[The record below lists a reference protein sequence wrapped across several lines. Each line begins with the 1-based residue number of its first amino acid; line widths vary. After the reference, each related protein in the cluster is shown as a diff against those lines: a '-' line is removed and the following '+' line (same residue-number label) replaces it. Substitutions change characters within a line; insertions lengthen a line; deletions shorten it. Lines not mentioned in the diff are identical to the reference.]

1 MKQVIEERYKYFISC
16 LSMAN
21 KEIEKLK
28 GVNSS
33 FSELQLSFCNAL
45 EKQAEI
51 SRVQMEEAMHGTIW
65 DNLVIAFFGETGAGK
80 STIIETFR
88 ILYDK
93 DKEKGQ
99 DGLIVG
105 EGQADFTKECHEY
118 QLSINDRP
126 FTLIDVP
133 GIEGN
138 ETEEIRSEIQHALRK
153 AHCVFY
159 VQRNDK
165 QPDRATTEKIR
176 HYLSD
181 WVSVYSIHNVR
192 SGGAFDYDEEEERV
206 DLYTEDVQKVTAQI
220 TEIFK
225 QTLGDIYKGN
235 LSVQALLAL
244 CSVAHFSEKR
254 DILIETQRELQ
265 EYFDSNSAMWDFC
278 RMSQL
283 VDLVMEKSN
292 NFQEE
297 IVESNK
303 QKLESLAKT
312 TYRSI
317 NQIILRN
324 KEKETELRDSL
335 VNFKRDVNQIFDE
348 TKGKIQ
354 NTINAQHRKLYN
366 DIKLIAYDV
375 IDAVAKDKE
384 GILRCMVDM
393 KVKNSQK
400 ELKSQLTAII
410 DETKQK
416 LDQKRK
422 ALDGLRSD
430 LLSMNQAIDLNIS
443 INLNAPLKE
452 LDVSLKDVGSFLS
465 ALGSG
470 ALAGSPFGGWVGA
483 TVGAYIGGLSY
494 ILRHWIF
501 GDGGKSKAKIKVQKV
516 INDERAKDKT
526 PIELNAKISQMLDQ
540 AQNNIIENT
549 NLEIRNIEA
558 LGETI
563 EKTKG
568 TIREYVQSLKYS
580 GHGSF

>member
-1 MKQVIEERYKYFISC
+1 MKQVIEERYQYFISC
-16 LSMAN
+16 LSMAK
-21 KEIEKLK
+21 KEIDKIK

-33 FSELQLSFCNAL
+33 FSELQMSFCNAL
-45 EKQAEI
+45 EKQTEV
-51 SRVQMEEAMHGTIW
+51 SRIQMEEAMHGTIW

-88 ILYDK
+88 ILFDK
-93 DKEKGQ
+93 NKEKGQ

-105 EGQADFTKECHEY
+105 EGQPDFTKECQEY
-118 QLSINDRP
+118 TLSIHGRP

-138 ETEEIRSEIQHALRK
+138 ETEEIKSEIQHALRK

-176 HYLSD
+176 HYLQD

-206 DLYTEDVQKVTAQI
+206 DLYTENVQKVTALI
-220 TEIFK
+220 TETFK

-265 EYFDSNSAMWDFC
+265 EYFGTNSAMWEFC

-283 VDLVMEKSN
+283 VDLVKEKAD
-292 NFQEE
+292 NFQAE

-303 QKLESLAKT
+303 QKLESLARA
-312 TYRSI
+312 TYRDI
-317 NQIILRN
+317 NQIIYRN
-324 KEKETELRDSL
+324 KEKEKEFKDSL
-335 VNFKRDVNQIFDE
+335 VDFKKDVVQIFDE
-348 TKGKIQ
+348 TKGKVQ
-354 NTINAQHRKLYN
+354 GTINSQHRKLYN

-384 GILRCMVDM
+384 GILRAMVDM

-400 ELKSQLTAII
+400 ELKNQLTTII
-410 DETKQK
+410 DEAKQR
-416 LDQKRK
+416 LDIRRK

-430 LLSMNQAIDLNIS
+430 ILSMNQAIDLKID

-452 LDVSLKDVGSFLS
+452 LDLSLKDVGSFLS

-501 GDGGKSKAKIKVQKV
+501 GDGGKSKARLKVQKI
-516 INDERAKDKT
+516 INEERDKDNT
-526 PIELNAKISQMLDQ
+526 PIELNNRLSYMLDQ
-540 AQNNIIENT
+540 AQGAIIENI
-549 NLEIRNIEA
+549 NQEIRNIEA

-563 EKTKG
+563 ENTKEK
-568 TIREYVQSLKYS
+568 IREYVQSIKNS
-580 GHGSF
+580 EHGNL